1 MALPSFSSRKP
12 ANIKTLSSPTFCHC
26 TPFSPLRQTT
36 SASGTSTAS
45 EFSSVHSCSHVETIF
60 RTFLEPICDTCVV
73 EEQKVVMALYT
84 EDPLSGE
91 GLVWGSEVNVEID
104 PQDSS
109 KRTSIIDPSNFTTY
123 STESVSLEIDQ
134 YPGPSRMS
142 AVHPFERHRPGT
154 TFSAAEDADDEGS
167 LHIKSPPPSD
177 DLQLPT
183 GARGRPRSRSK
194 QLRRKGIDLSRDE
207 LRISSRWSSG
217 EKRSMENFRDAIRE
231 KAKVHEGDE
240 MLSGRWSAKKGR
252 PFFQEARAIRK
263 KVTRRLRTSISRS
276 RGRRN
281 DRAAAESTKAM
292 RCREYPS
299 FNADLPATLLQAQPM
314 TALRQVQSSIS
325 LRKRLSPS
333 LSDEDCPFAT
343 ESTLTDRD
351 RHPQNVSWQQHLQHD
366 LQPCRELR
374 PKKAKY
380 LLQEDI
386 EKTEEVE
393 ERNRKRELLPSDYF
407 PDHAN
412 HKLRTGSAAQP
423 LLQPPSSN
431 VSAISQ
437 RGVEEYWRL
446 PSLASTNVALSL
458 PSSHS
463 RFERLDQIASS
474 ADYESASWDDNS
486 DSRHGSSSS
495 RTPLN
500 MPRSPTTDLLDA
512 LKAHVERTGSSNS
525 NDSER
530 DKITRPLLQPSS
542 SPSPSHLLRAHAKLP
557 LTPPAAAAAEAK
569 RLVSSMSLPEELNVT
584 SRYSSFQ
591 YSVDK
596 EDGYDVSV
604 VAGMHKLAVHPLTTR
619 LPYENQVRPSTSWR
633 YDRTSGMKEAQ

>member
-1 MALPSFSSRKP
+1 M
-12 ANIKTLSSPTFCHC
+12 
-26 TPFSPLRQTT
+26 
-36 SASGTSTAS
+36 
-45 EFSSVHSCSHVETIF
+45 
-60 RTFLEPICDTCVV
+60 
-73 EEQKVVMALYT
+73 VMALYT

-91 GLVWGSEVNVEID
+91 GLVWGSEVNIEID

-109 KRTSIIDPSNFTTY
+109 KRTSIIDPSNFTPH
-123 STESVSLEIDQ
+123 STETVSLEIDQ

-142 AVHPFERHRPGT
+142 AVHPFERYRPGT

-167 LHIKSPPPSD
+167 LHIESPPPSD

-183 GARGRPRSRSK
+183 GARGRPRSQSK

-240 MLSGRWSAKKGR
+240 MFFGRWSAKRGR
-252 PFFQEARAIRK
+252 PFFQEARAIRE
-263 KVTRRLRTSISRS
+263 KVTRGLRTSISRS

-281 DRAAAESTKAM
+281 DRAAAESIKAM
-292 RCREYPS
+292 RCRENPS
-299 FNADLPATLLQAQPM
+299 FNPDLPAILVQAQPM
-314 TALRQVQSSIS
+314 TALRQVQSSSS

-333 LSDEDCPFAT
+333 LSDEDCPFT
-343 ESTLTDRD
+343 TKSTLTDRYH
-351 RHPQNVSWQQHLQHD
+351 HPQNVSWQQHLQHD

-374 PKKAKY
+374 HKKARY
-380 LLQEDI
+380 LLEEDL
-386 EKTEEVE
+386 EKKEEAE
-393 ERNRKRELLPSDYF
+393 ERNNDCKVLPSDYF
-407 PDHAN
+407 PDHTS
-412 HKLRTGSAAQP
+412 HKLRIGSAAQP
-423 LLQPPSSN
+423 LLQSSSSN
-431 VSAISQ
+431 LSAISQ

-446 PSLASTNVALSL
+446 PSLASTNVAFSP

-474 ADYESASWDDNS
+474 ADYDSGSWEDNS
-486 DSRHGSSSS
+486 DSRHESLSS
-495 RTPLN
+495 RTPSN

-512 LKAHVERTGSSNS
+512 LKAHVERAGCSTSNGS
-525 NDSER
+525 EQ

-542 SPSPSHLLRAHAKLP
+542 SSSPSYLLRAHSKLP
-557 LTPPAAAAAEAK
+557 LTPPATGTSDAK
-569 RLVSSMSLPEELNVT
+569 RLVSSMSLPEGLDVA

-591 YSVDK
+591 YSVEK
-596 EDGYDVSV
+596 GDGYDVDV

-619 LPYENQVRPSTSWR
+619 LPYENLVRPSMGWR
-633 YDRTSGMKEAQ
+633 CDRTSGTNEAQQT